1 MGFNKINYPQKYY
14 NNNRLKLINY
24 SKYYYHY
31 KNNKNIS
38 RIVNDKDY
46 KIFIKKY
53 EKFIKNKYE
62 KNKSININKKI
73 CIIDFN

>member
-1 MGFNKINYPQKYY
+1 MSYTNNNYPHIYY
-14 NNNRLKLINY
+14 DNNRLKLINY

-38 RIVNDKDY
+38 RIENDKNY

-62 KNKSININKKI
+62 KNKSININKKF

>member
-1 MGFNKINYPQKYY
+1 MSYRCIDYTDKYY
-14 NNNRLKLINY
+14 GKNRLKLINY

-38 RIVNDKDY
+38 RIENDKNY
-46 KIFIKKY
+46 KIFIKNY
-53 EKFIKNKYE
+53 EKFIKKKYE
-62 KNKSININKKI
+62 KNKSININKKF